1 MYWFMD
7 PLPFLISSKF
17 PQLYSHFSK
26 YSPILVK
33 FLPSQNIPRNRKLQF
48 KYKIGSFEL

>member
-33 FLPSQNIPRNRKLQF
+33 FFTFSKHSKKQ
-48 KYKIGSFEL
+48 KIAV